1 MRTIARSVSVLIL
14 GAQFASAQP
23 PPAEPKIWT
32 VTASAGLALT
42 NGNSDTS
49 TINAAYGLTYDPQT
63 RNIFKSEA
71 LFLRGETEG
80 ELSANRLLF
89 NVRDEYKLNA
99 RAFVFGQNQYLRDE
113 FKSIDYLIAPNG
125 GIGYRLIDTTPTKL
139 VVDGGFG
146 IVWEKNPGFDVD
158 ASPALTT
165 GEKFSHILTATTTI
179 TQSFTGLWKT
189 EDFEDAL
196 FTFGAGVAVAISSR
210 TQLKVEY
217 LDTFKNKPP
226 TQDIQKNDVALLM
239 AFAYKI

>member
-1 MRTIARSVSVLIL
+1 MRTFVPFVCLMML
-14 GAQFASAQP
+14 GAAAASAQ

-32 VTASAGLALT
+32 ATASAGLALT
-42 NGNSDTS
+42 QGNSDTS
-49 TINAAYGLTYDPQT
+49 TINAAYDLTYDPKT
-63 RNIFKSEA
+63 RNIFKSEG

-99 RAFVFGQNQYLRDE
+99 RAFVFGQNQFLRDE

-125 GIGYRLIDTTPTKL
+125 GIGYRLIDTAITKL
-139 VVDGGFG
+139 VADGGFG
-146 IVWEKNPGFDVD
+146 VVWEKNPGFDVD
-158 ASPALTT
+158 ASAALTT
-165 GEKFSHILTATTTI
+165 GEKLSHILTATTTL

-196 FTFGAGVAVAISSR
+196 FTFSAGAAVAISAR
-210 TQLKVEY
+210 TQLKVEF

-226 TQDIQKNDVALLM
+226 TPDIQKNDVALLM